1 MLDPESEETMNLS
14 EFINNDSNETQKE
27 TAVSPESSYSN
38 EDLKE
43 MHKSVVEFLEFISEE
58 YEKNEG

>member
-27 TAVSPESSYSN
+27 TVVSPESVYSN
-38 EDLKE
+38 DDLKE
-43 MHKSVVEFLEFISEE
+43 MHKSIVEFLEFISEE

>member
-27 TAVSPESSYSN
+27 TVVSPESAYSN

>member
-27 TAVSPESSYSN
+27 TVVSPELSYSN

>member
-27 TAVSPESSYSN
+27 TVVSPESSYSN

>member
-27 TAVSPESSYSN
+27 KVVSPESAYSN
-38 EDLKE
+38 QDLKE
-43 MHKSVVEFLEFISEE
+43 MHNSVVEFLEFISEE